1 VASNSKLGVALA
13 VQKGSEGQHTLRY
26 CFCVI
31 LFAVFALAVEAQS
44 NRSIAADEQ
53 WLEQTCPRSWG
64 PSTWKSCIDRNRQAL
79 NNLPSISDLS
89 AADKQWLEQTCPR
102 SWGPST
108 WKSCIDRN
116 KRALV
121 SLQPTQPG
129 PWLKYERSNQ
139 SAPPDGTERPE
150 RSEPLRR
157 PGSPEQER
165 PVFSE
170 LTRSAQDGLI
180 ILGYDVGLADGFTGP
195 RTMAAVAAFQRDMG
209 MPETGI
215 VSPDLIIKIG
225 AAIGIVA
232 ASDTEPEVAD
242 TATGKTGSGFVI
254 SKSGHLL
261 TNAHVVSGCRSLT
274 AGDGRRISPVAVDEI
289 VDLAIL
295 RIADYAGPTAKFRK
309 NGSVRL
315 GEDIIVVGFPYQG
328 LLSSGLSVTKGSVSA
343 LAGISDDG
351 GLIQISAPV
360 QAGNSGGP
368 ALDSSGHVIGVVVS
382 KLDAIEV
389 LEALGDVPQNV
400 NFAIA
405 QNTAEQFIAD
415 HGLSVPSENSFSV
428 VPTADI
434 ASSAEQYTVM
444 INCEY

>member
-1 VASNSKLGVALA
+1 MASNSKLGVALA
-13 VQKGSEGQHTLRY
+13 VQKGSERQHTLRY

-31 LFAVFALAVEAQS
+31 LFAVFALALEAQS
-44 NRSIAADEQ
+44 NRSIAADKQ
-53 WLEQTCPRSWG
+53 WLDETCPRSWG
-64 PSTWKSCIDRNRQAL
+64 PSTWK
-79 NNLPSISDLS
+79 
-89 AADKQWLEQTCPR
+89 
-102 SWGPST
+102 G
-108 WKSCIDRN
+108 CIDRN

-150 RSEPLRR
+150 RNPPERSEPLRR

-180 ILGYDVGLADGFTGP
+180 ILGYDVGFADGFIGP
-195 RTMAAVAAFQRDMG
+195 RTTAAVAAFQRDMG

-225 AAIGIVA
+225 AAIGIA
-232 ASDTEPEVAD
+232 AAPDTEPEVAD

-295 RIADYAGPTAKFRK
+295 RIADHAGPTAKFRK

-389 LEALGDVPQNV
+389 LAALGDVPQNV
-400 NFAIA
+400 NFAVA
-405 QNTAEQFIAD
+405 QNTAEKFILD
-415 HGLSVPSENSFSV
+415 HGLSVPSENSFEV

-434 ASSAEQYTVM
+434 AASAEQYTVM
-444 INCEY
+444 INCTY